1 MERGH
6 TIVNRIMDI
15 TELGIWYIS
24 NSEFPDDSQNLDL
37 TATMHLKR
45 GKWNSSPSS
54 VPYQQSKIREGI
66 FLWMFIS
73 LVYEIKKLNPKT
85 CKTPPALKFYKHIY
99 WNY

>member
-15 TELGIWYIS
+15 TELRIWYIS

-45 GKWNSSPSS
+45 GK
-54 VPYQQSKIREGI
+54 
-66 FLWMFIS
+66 
-73 LVYEIKKLNPKT
+73 
-85 CKTPPALKFYKHIY
+85 
-99 WNY
+99 